1 MPVKRIGSCA
11 VSHETKRDSTVML
24 LALVDVGPPAE
35 SGITVE
41 FLAQNLEFITIG
53 LWRNL
58 LVSGYS

>member
-1 MPVKRIGSCA
+1 MKV
-11 VSHETKRDSTVML
+11 L
-24 LALVDVGPPAE
+24 LFCCHWWRLVDLGPPAE
-35 SGITVE
+35 SDITVE